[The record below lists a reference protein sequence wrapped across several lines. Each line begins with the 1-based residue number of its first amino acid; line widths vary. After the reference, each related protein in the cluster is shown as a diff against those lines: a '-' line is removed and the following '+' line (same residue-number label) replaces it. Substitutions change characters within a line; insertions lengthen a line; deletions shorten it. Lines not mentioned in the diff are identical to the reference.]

1 MEKNIKLV
9 DFGRRIKLARGQ
21 YTSQQEL
28 ADKVGTSKSM
38 ISQYENGLIDPRLS
52 IVQPLADAL
61 GVSFT
66 WLATGKNVVDVGEEP
81 VKAKKIQDYIRFI
94 EHEEKEKEAQSNGK

>member
-1 MEKNIKLV
+1 MGKSIKLD

-21 YTSQQEL
+21 YMSQQDL

-66 WLATGKNVVDVGEEP
+66 WLATGKNVVDIGEEP
-81 VKAKKIQDYIRFI
+81 LKAKKIQEYIRFI
-94 EHEEKEKEAQSNGK
+94 EQQEKDSRKEG

>member
-1 MEKNIKLV
+1 MEKNQKLAE
-9 DFGRRIKLARGQ
+9 FGRRMKLARGQ

-52 IVQPLADAL
+52 IVGPIAEAL
-61 GVSFT
+61 KVSFT
-66 WLATGKNVVDVGEEP
+66 WLATGINVVDIGAEP
-81 VKAKKIQDYIRFI
+81 EKAKKIQEYIRFL
-94 EHEEKEKEAQSNGK
+94 EQQEKEASENGK